1 MTGRA
6 TIYDHPQG
14 CAGVPAIAVAPEVR
28 TALAQRR
35 PVVALESTVISHG
48 LPYPHNLELARA
60 MEQDVRAQ
68 GATPATIGIV
78 AGVPTVGME
87 DAALQHFARP
97 DDERRRPVKVS
108 RRDLGYVAAAGGDGA
123 TTVAATMAL
132 AALAGIHVFAT
143 GGIGGVHRGAR
154 ETWDISADLT
164 ELART
169 PVLVV
174 CAGAKAILDL
184 PATLEYLET
193 SGVPV
198 LGWGVGELPAFYST
212 SSGLPVALAPDAAFV
227 ARAWCAHRA
236 FGGAGMLLAVPPPAE
251 YALNGAAVEEA
262 ITRALHRATAA
273 GVRGQAVTPFL
284 LSALAQ
290 ETGGESVRANI
301 ALLRQNA
308 RVAAQVAG
316 AIAVLAQ

>member
-1 MTGRA
+1 MN
-6 TIYDHPQG
+6 ISL
-14 CAGVPAIAVAPEVR
+14 AIAPEVR
-28 TALAQRR
+28 AALDARR

-60 MEQDVRAQ
+60 MEQDVRDG
-68 GATPATIGIV
+68 GAVPATVGIV
-78 AGVPTVGME
+78 AGVPTVGM
-87 DAALQHFARP
+87 DAAAIERFART
-97 DDERRRPVKVS
+97 DSQSRPLKVS
-108 RRDLGYVAAAGGDGA
+108 RRDLGYVIAAGGDGA

-132 AALAGIHVFAT
+132 AHLAGVQVFAT

-154 ETWDISADLT
+154 ENWDVSADLT

-198 LGWGVGELPAFYST
+198 LGWRTNEFPAFYSA
-212 SSGLPVALAPDAAFV
+212 SSGLPVAQAPDASFI
-227 ARAWCAHRA
+227 ARAWLAHRA
-236 FGGAGMLLAVPPPAE
+236 LGGAGMLLAVPPPAE
-251 YALNGAAVEEA
+251 HALD
-262 ITRALHRATAA
+262 RALAEAAIECALRRATEE
-273 GVRGQAVTPFL
+273 GIHGPAVTPFL
-284 LSALAQ
+284 LAALAR
-290 ETGGESVRANI
+290 ETKGESVRANV

-308 RVAAQVAG
+308 RVAAQVAT
-316 AIAVLAQ
+316 AIADVL

>member
-1 MTGRA
+1 MNLSL
-6 TIYDHPQG
+6 
-14 CAGVPAIAVAPEVR
+14 AIAPEVQA
-28 TALAQRR
+28 ALNAGR

-60 MEQDVRAQ
+60 MEQDVRDG
-68 GATPATIGIV
+68 GAVPATVGVV
-78 AGVPTVGME
+78 AGVPTVGM
-87 DAALQHFARP
+87 DAAAIERFARSDP
-97 DDERRRPVKVS
+97 QSRPWKVS
-108 RRDLGYVAAAGGDGA
+108 RRDLGYVIAAGGDGA

-132 AALAGIHVFAT
+132 AHLAGVRVFAT

-154 ETWDISADLT
+154 ENWDVSADLT

-198 LGWGVGELPAFYST
+198 LGWRTNEFPAFYSA
-212 SSGLPVALAPDAAFV
+212 SSGLPAAPAPDASFV
-227 ARAWCAHRA
+227 ARAWRAHRA
-236 FGGAGMLLAVPPPAE
+236 LGGAGMLLAVPPPAE
-251 YALNGAAVEEA
+251 HALDRAVAEAAIECALRRAMEEG
-262 ITRALHRATAA
+262 IH
-273 GVRGQAVTPFL
+273 GPAVTPFL
-284 LSALAQ
+284 LAALAR

-308 RVAAQVAG
+308 RVAAQVAA
-316 AIAVLAQ
+316 AIADML